1 MGFDLFGLFSKKP
14 TASVKPLQVDTDNTQ
29 GLSLD
34 EIGILNQIR
43 EAEKTFRD
51 IDRGIDEITGNDY
64 RVMTISDWL
73 AAIRQADQ
81 PYTHGYLSSWVELFD
96 IFANMLT
103 DTHVQA
109 SIDTLAEG
117 LLSKEFY
124 IADAQGN
131 KLDDATGMFKSKWL
145 YDYLIAILNIRLWGF
160 GLIQL
165 RNFDP
170 ATMNLEVAE
179 VNRKHVRPD
188 LGGFTRQQW
197 DQEVWRRWDRA
208 PYRTWTIYQFDAKLG
223 KLNAC
228 VRWWIYKTEISR
240 YWAIF
245 NQLYGT
251 PPIMGK
257 TSLKSRERRSNM
269 IESLKNFIRSRF
281 IVMDV
286 DDVVEQMNSTAT
298 TNQQFFENFIR
309 LCDEQISK
317 ALLGSTMVLDDG
329 SSRSQSEVHADNTAK
344 FVKSVARMA
353 MFSINNELMPRLREI
368 GVPTSILPDDARFMW
383 DYSEKLTMKERAEV
397 VQIMSNNYDISPDIA
412 TEFVGIEVQE
422 KEMMDLPLNPQAQD
436 VVENYK
442 KRLKYD
448 GTIEHNN

>member
-1 MGFDLFGLFSKKP
+1 MAFKIPNPFKR
-14 TASVKPLQVDTDNTQ
+14 SVKAEVIPLQVDTDPMT
-29 GLSLD
+29 GLNDGQIS
-34 EIGILNQIR
+34 ILNQIR

-64 RVMTISDWL
+64 RIMTISDWL

-81 PYTHGYLSSWVELFD
+81 PYTHGYLSSWVEMFD

-103 DTHVQA
+103 DAHVQA

-117 LLSKEFY
+117 LLSKEFF
-124 IADAQGN
+124 IVDAEGN
-131 KLDDATGMFKSKWL
+131 KLDEATRLFKSKWL
-145 YDYLIAILNIRLWGF
+145 YDYLLAILNVRLWGF

-170 ATMNLEVAE
+170 ATLNLEVTEA
-179 VNRKHVRPD
+179 NRKHVRPD

-197 DQEVWRRWDRA
+197 DQEIWRRWDRP
-208 PYRTWTIYQFDAKLG
+208 PYKTWTVYQFDAKLG

-251 PPIMGK
+251 PPVIGK
-257 TSLKSRERRSNM
+257 TSLKSRDRRSNM
-269 IESLKNFIRSRF
+269 IQSLKNFIVSRF

-286 DDVVEQMNSTAT
+286 DDDVAQMTQTAT

-353 MFSINNELMPRLREI
+353 MFSINDELMPRLREI
-368 GVPTSILPDDARFMW
+368 GFPSSILPDGAQFMW
-383 DYSEKLTMKERAEV
+383 DNSEKLTMKERAEV
-397 VQIMSNNYDISPDIA
+397 IQSLNLNYDVMPDVV

-422 KEMMDLPLNPQAQD
+422 KEEPDPALNPAAAE
-436 VVENYK
+436 VLENYK
-442 KRLKYD
+442 KRLKY
-448 GTIEHNN
+448 GAE